1 MNFNLPVTDDKEKA
15 QSALNAAVS
24 EYENSLDDLVQ
35 YALDNNLD
43 LYIDGHGRL
52 LLERNDYS
60 YKDRGD
66 WFTSTVSCS

>member
-1 MNFNLPVTDDKEKA
+1 MKFNLPVTDDKEKA
-15 QSALNAAVS
+15 QAALDAAVA
-24 EYENSLDDLVQ
+24 EYENSLNELVE
-35 YALDNNLD
+35 YALDNNLH

-66 WFTSTVSCS
+66 WFTSTDSCS

>member
-15 QSALNAAVS
+15 QAALNAAVS

-35 YALDNNLD
+35 YALDNNLY

-52 LLERNDYS
+52 LLEKHEWS

-66 WFTSTVSCS
+66 WFTSTDSCS

>member
-15 QSALNAAVS
+15 QAALNAAVS

-35 YALDNNLD
+35 YALDNNLH
-43 LYIDGHGRL
+43 LYIDGRGSL
-52 LLERNDYS
+52 ILERNKYS

-66 WFTSTVSCS
+66 WFTSTESCS